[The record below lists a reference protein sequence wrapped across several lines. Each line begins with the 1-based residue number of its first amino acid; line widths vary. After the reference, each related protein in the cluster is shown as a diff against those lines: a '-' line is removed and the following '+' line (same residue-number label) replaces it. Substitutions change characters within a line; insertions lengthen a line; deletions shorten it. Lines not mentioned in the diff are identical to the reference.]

1 MFQIAFIQ
9 SDYTLIKE
17 EGYTC
22 IKLYIEDTSMN
33 RNYFIVAIITLL
45 LVLPWSITFGDEG
58 EHSIL
63 KWKPGISPVTN
74 AVYKDECGS
83 CHFAYQ
89 PGLLP
94 ARSWEKIMSSLASHF
109 GDNAELSSHN
119 HQQILSY
126 LTANSADKVNDRRSK
141 KIVRSIAPN
150 DTPVRITD
158 TPYIRRKHDEIPS
171 RLITGNDKVTSLSRC
186 EACHQTADKG
196 FYNESQIRIPG
207 VGRWD
212 D

>member
-1 MFQIAFIQ
+1 MFQIAFIK
-9 SDYTLIKE
+9 SVYTLIKE
-17 EGYTC
+17 TGYT
-22 IKLYIEDTSMN
+22 YIVYYVEDAAMK
-33 RNYFIVAIITLL
+33 RNYIILAIISLT
-45 LVLPWSITFGDEG
+45 LVLPWSISSGDEG
-58 EHSIL
+58 EHSTW

-74 AVYKDECGS
+74 AQYKEECGS

-94 ARSWEKIMSSLASHF
+94 ARSWEKIMSGLASHF
-109 GDNAELSSHN
+109 GDNAELSPGIHK
-119 HQQILSY
+119 QILSY

-141 KIVRSIAPN
+141 KIMRSIAPTV
-150 DTPVRITD
+150 TPVRITD
-158 TPYIRRKHDEIPS
+158 TPYIRHKHDEIPS
-171 RLITGNDKVTSLSRC
+171 RLIAGNDKVASLSRC